1 VFSVSLWFVY
11 LGNLFLGSPLINS
24 LVRDFYNNLI
34 KSKHPK
40 SKIAMRATIPVV
52 ASEPAS
58 KKLSTLRRFLQYLL
72 LYRKEIPI
80 ALTLVFIGAVTQA
93 IGPFFLGWSI
103 DHLIEK
109 GNLQGLLLLLGL
121 LALNYGLGILAIRGQ
136 IIRVGWIM
144 QRLLAQLRQDIFLKI
159 QSLPLSF
166 FDRSEAGD
174 LMSRLLNDVNTVNQ
188 AFGLT
193 IAQMLGNI
201 FSLVGIIIAMLSI
214 NLQLGLLS
222 NLVVPLMIFTTSL
235 FARWARARFRV
246 TRQTIGQLSAKLEE
260 DIGSVRE
267 AQAFN
272 RVQTNIAQFDVLNAA
287 NRDANV
293 EAVAITSAFL
303 PSIDFLNTLATA
315 GVLAYGGYLAVTG
328 SVTVGVVT
336 SFLLYVQQFFR
347 PIQILSQFYTQAQ
360 SAFAGLER
368 IFLLLDEPSELKDAP
383 DATEMPPIQGEVRFE
398 NVKFGYNPDQLV
410 LKGVN
415 LHAYPGQM
423 IALVGPTGSGKST
436 IINLI
441 LRFYDVSGGAVKIDD
456 IDVRSVTQASLR
468 RQIGIVLQDNILFS
482 GTVAENI
489 AFGAPH
495 TTQAD
500 IEAAAQLANVHD
512 FITSLPQG
520 YTTQLGERGAPLSQ
534 GQRQLISIARAVLI
548 NPRILILDEATS
560 SIDTR
565 TEALVQS
572 AIARLLQGRTSFV
585 IAHRLSTVT
594 QANQVLVIQ
603 QGQIVEQGTHAEL
616 IDRQGVYANLYS
628 LQLGA
633 ADTTVLQNEK

>member
-1 VFSVSLWFVY
+1 MR
-11 LGNLFLGSPLINS
+11 GTSPI
-24 LVRDFYNNLI
+24 
-34 KSKHPK
+34 
-40 SKIAMRATIPVV
+40 V
-52 ASEPAS
+52 ASEQLATQQ
-58 KKLSTLRRFLQYLL
+58 LSTLRRFLQYLRP
-72 LYRKEIPI
+72 YRKEIPI
-80 ALTLVFIGAVTQA
+80 ALTLVCIGALTQA
-93 IGPFFLGWSI
+93 IGPFLLGWSI
-103 DHLIEK
+103 DYLIVN
-109 GNLQGLLLLLGL
+109 GNLSGLLLLLGL
-121 LALNYGLGILAIRGQ
+121 LALIYVFGIWAIRGQ

-144 QRLLAQLRQDIFLKI
+144 QRLLAQLRQDIFIKI

-188 AFGLT
+188 AFGQT
-193 IAQMLGNI
+193 VAQMLGNT
-201 FSLVGIIIAMLSI
+201 FSLIGIVIAMLSI

-246 TRQTIGQLSAKLEE
+246 TRQTIGELSAKLEE

-272 RVQTNIAQFDVLNAA
+272 RVPINIQEFDILNAA

-293 EAVAITSAFL
+293 EAVAITAAFL

-328 SVTVGVVT
+328 AVTVGVVT

-368 IFLLLDEPSELKDAP
+368 IFLLLDEPAQLNDAP
-383 DATEMPPIQGEVRFE
+383 DAVKMPPIQGEVRFE
-398 NVKFGYNPDQLV
+398 NVTFGYNPEQLV

-415 LHAYPGQM
+415 LHARPGQM
-423 IALVGPTGSGKST
+423 VALVGPTGSGKTT

-468 RQIGIVLQDNILFS
+468 HQIGIVLQDNLLFT

-489 AFGAPH
+489 AFGAPYA
-495 TTQAD
+495 TQAD
-500 IEAAAQLANVHD
+500 IETAAQLANVHE

-520 YTTQLGERGAPLSQ
+520 YATQLGERGAPLSQ

-594 QANQVLVIQ
+594 QADQVLVIQ
-603 QGQIVEQGTHAEL
+603 QGQIVEQGSHTEL
-616 IDRQGVYANLYS
+616 IDQQGVYANLYA

-633 ADTTVLQNEK
+633 NNF

>member
-1 VFSVSLWFVY
+1 
-11 LGNLFLGSPLINS
+11 
-24 LVRDFYNNLI
+24 
-34 KSKHPK
+34 
-40 SKIAMRATIPVV
+40 MRAAPVV
-52 ASEPAS
+52 ASEEKATHQ
-58 KKLSTLRRFLQYLL
+58 LSTLRRFLQYLQP
-72 LYRKEIPI
+72 YRKEIPI
-80 ALTLVFIGAVTQA
+80 TLTLVLIGAATQA
-93 IGPFFLGWSI
+93 IGPFLLGWSI
-103 DHLIEK
+103 DHLIAQ
-109 GNLQGLLLLLGL
+109 GNLQGLFLLLGL
-121 LALNYGLGILAIRGQ
+121 LALIYGFGIWAIRGQ
-136 IIRVGWIM
+136 ILRVGWIM
-144 QRLLAQLRQDIFLKI
+144 QRLLAQLRQDIFTKI

-188 AFGLT
+188 AFGQT

-201 FSLVGIIIAMLSI
+201 FSLIGIIIAMLSI

-235 FARWARARFRV
+235 FARWARARFRT
-246 TRQTIGQLSAKLEE
+246 TRQTIGELSTKLEE

-272 RVQTNIAQFDVLNAA
+272 RVQMNIEEFEILNAA

-293 EAVAITSAFL
+293 QAVAITAAFL
-303 PSIDFLNTLATA
+303 PSIDFLNTLAIA
-315 GVLAYGGYLAVTG
+315 GVLAYGGYLTVTG
-328 SVTVGVVT
+328 AATVGVVT

-368 IFLLLDEPSELKDAP
+368 IFLLLDEPSQLQDAP
-383 DATEMPPIQGEVRFE
+383 DAMQMPPIQGEVTFE
-398 NVKFGYNPDQLV
+398 NVTFGYNPDQLV

-423 IALVGPTGSGKST
+423 VALVGPTGSGKTT

-441 LRFYDVSGGAVKIDD
+441 LRFYDVSSGAVKIDG
-456 IDVRSVTQASLR
+456 IDVRKVTQASLR

-489 AFGAPH
+489 AFGVPYA
-495 TTQAD
+495 TQAD
-500 IEAAAQLANVHD
+500 IEAAAQMANVHE

-520 YTTQLGERGAPLSQ
+520 YTTVLGERGAPLSQ

-565 TEALVQS
+565 TEALVQT
-572 AIARLLQGRTSFV
+572 AIARLLQDRTSFV

-594 QANQVLVIQ
+594 QADRVLVIQ
-603 QGQIVEQGTHAEL
+603 QGQIVEQGTHTEL
-616 IDRQGVYANLYS
+616 IQQQGVYANLYA

-633 ADTTVLQNEK
+633 ANKMEV

>member
-1 VFSVSLWFVY
+1 
-11 LGNLFLGSPLINS
+11 
-24 LVRDFYNNLI
+24 
-34 KSKHPK
+34 
-40 SKIAMRATIPVV
+40 MRGTVTVV
-52 ASEPAS
+52 ASEQAS
-58 KKLSTLRRFLQYLL
+58 QQFSTLRRFLQYLR

-93 IGPFFLGWSI
+93 IGPFFIGWSI
-103 DHLIEK
+103 DHLIK
-109 GNLQGLLLLLGL
+109 QGNLQGLLVLLGL

-144 QRLLAQLRQDIFLKI
+144 QRLLAQLRQDIFTKI

-193 IAQMLGNI
+193 IAQMLGNT

-246 TRQTIGQLSAKLEE
+246 TRQTIGELSAKLEE

-272 RVQTNIAQFDVLNAA
+272 RVQMNIAEFDILNAA

-315 GVLAYGGYLAVTG
+315 SVLAYGGYLAVTG
-328 SVTVGVVT
+328 AATVGVVT

-383 DATEMPPIQGEVRFE
+383 DAIEMLPIQGEVTFE

-423 IALVGPTGSGKST
+423 VALVGPTGSGKST
-436 IINLI
+436 FINLI

-456 IDVRSVTQASLR
+456 VDVRSVTQASLR

-489 AFGAPH
+489 AFGAPYA
-495 TTQAD
+495 TQAD
-500 IEAAAQLANVHD
+500 IEEAAQLANVHE

-534 GQRQLISIARAVLI
+534 GQRQLISIARAVLV

-565 TEALVQS
+565 TEALVQT

-594 QANQVLVIQ
+594 LADQVLVIQ

-616 IDRQGVYANLYS
+616 IDQQGVYANLYA

-633 ADTTVLQNEK
+633 ADTMVLQNEK

>member
-1 VFSVSLWFVY
+1 
-11 LGNLFLGSPLINS
+11 
-24 LVRDFYNNLI
+24 
-34 KSKHPK
+34 
-40 SKIAMRATIPVV
+40 MRGTIPVV
-52 ASEPAS
+52 ASEQTS
-58 KKLSTLRRFLQYLL
+58 QQLSTLRRFLQYLL

-80 ALTLVFIGAVTQA
+80 ALTLVFLGAVTQA

-103 DHLIEK
+103 DHLIEQE
-109 GNLQGLLLLLGL
+109 NLQGLLLLLGL
-121 LALNYGLGILAIRGQ
+121 LALNYGLGVLAIRGQ

-144 QRLLAQLRQDIFLKI
+144 QRLLAQLRQDIFTKI

-193 IAQMLGNI
+193 IAQMLGNT

-235 FARWARARFRV
+235 FARWARVRFRV

-272 RVQTNIAQFDVLNAA
+272 RVQTNIAEFDVLNAV

-328 SVTVGVVT
+328 AATVGVVT

-383 DATEMPPIQGEVRFE
+383 DATEMPPIRGEVTFE

-423 IALVGPTGSGKST
+423 VALVGPTGSGKST

-489 AFGAPH
+489 AFGAPYA
-495 TTQAD
+495 TQAD
-500 IEAAAQLANVHD
+500 IEAAAQMANVHE

-565 TEALVQS
+565 TEALVQI

-594 QANQVLVIQ
+594 QADQVLVIQ
-603 QGQIVEQGTHAEL
+603 QGQIVEQGTHTQL
-616 IDRQGVYANLYS
+616 IDQQGVYANLYA

-633 ADTTVLQNEK
+633 ANTI

>member
-1 VFSVSLWFVY
+1 
-11 LGNLFLGSPLINS
+11 
-24 LVRDFYNNLI
+24 
-34 KSKHPK
+34 
-40 SKIAMRATIPVV
+40 MRGTIPVV
-52 ASEPAS
+52 ASEQTSQQP
-58 KKLSTLRRFLQYLL
+58 STLRRFLEYVL

-80 ALTLVFIGAVTQA
+80 ALTLVLIGAITQA
-93 IGPFFLGWSI
+93 VGPFFIGWSI
-103 DHLIEK
+103 DHLIAQ
-109 GNLQGLLLLLGL
+109 GNLQGLLMLLGL
-121 LALNYGLGILAIRGQ
+121 LGLNYGLGVLAIRGQ

-144 QRLLAQLRQDIFLKI
+144 QRLLAQLRQDIFIKI

-193 IAQMLGNI
+193 IAQMLGNT
-201 FSLVGIIIAMLSI
+201 FSLVGIVIAMLSI

-246 TRQTIGQLSAKLEE
+246 TRQTIGELSAKLEE

-272 RVQTNIAQFDVLNAA
+272 RVQMNIAEFDILNAA

-328 SVTVGVVT
+328 SATVGVVT

-368 IFLLLDEPSELKDAP
+368 IFLLLDEPSELKDIP
-383 DATEMPPIQGEVRFE
+383 DAIEMPPIQGEVTFE
-398 NVKFGYNPDQLV
+398 NVKFGYNPEQLV

-423 IALVGPTGSGKST
+423 VALVGPTGSGKST

-441 LRFYDVSGGAVKIDD
+441 LRFYDVSSGTVKIDD
-456 IDVRSVTQASLR
+456 FDVRSVTQASLR
-468 RQIGIVLQDNILFS
+468 RQIGIVLQDNILFT

-489 AFGAPH
+489 AFGAPYA
-495 TTQAD
+495 TQAD
-500 IEAAAQLANVHD
+500 IEAAAQLANVHE

-565 TEALVQS
+565 TEALVQI

-594 QANQVLVIQ
+594 QADRVLVIQ
-603 QGQIVEQGTHAEL
+603 QGEIVEQGTHAEL
-616 IDRQGVYANLYS
+616 VNQQGVYANLYA

>member
-1 VFSVSLWFVY
+1 
-11 LGNLFLGSPLINS
+11 
-24 LVRDFYNNLI
+24 
-34 KSKHPK
+34 
-40 SKIAMRATIPVV
+40 MRGTVPVV
-52 ASEPAS
+52 VSEQASQQ
-58 KKLSTLRRFLQYLL
+58 LSTLRRFLQYLQ

-103 DHLIEK
+103 DHLIAQ

-136 IIRVGWIM
+136 ILRVGWIM
-144 QRLLAQLRQDIFLKI
+144 QRLLGQLRQDIFTKI

-193 IAQMLGNI
+193 IAQMLGNT

-214 NLQLGLLS
+214 NLKLGLLS

-235 FARWARARFRV
+235 FARWARVKFRV
-246 TRQTIGQLSAKLEE
+246 TRQTIGELSAKLEE

-272 RVQTNIAQFDVLNAA
+272 RVQMNIAKFDILNAA

-293 EAVAITSAFL
+293 EAVVITSAFL

-328 SVTVGVVT
+328 AATVGVVT
-336 SFLLYVQQFFR
+336 SFLLYVQLFFR

-383 DATEMPPIQGEVRFE
+383 DATEMLPIQGEVTFE

-423 IALVGPTGSGKST
+423 VALVGPTGSGKST

-441 LRFYDVSGGAVKIDD
+441 LRFYDVSGGAVKIDN
-456 IDVRSVTQASLR
+456 IDVRSVTQTSLR

-500 IEAAAQLANVHD
+500 IETAAQMANVHE

-565 TEALVQS
+565 TEALVQT

-594 QANQVLVIQ
+594 QADQVLVIQ
-603 QGQIVEQGTHAEL
+603 QGQIVEQGSHAEL
-616 IDRQGVYANLYS
+616 INQQGVYANLYA

-633 ADTTVLQNEK
+633 ADTMVLQNER

>member
-1 VFSVSLWFVY
+1 
-11 LGNLFLGSPLINS
+11 
-24 LVRDFYNNLI
+24 
-34 KSKHPK
+34 
-40 SKIAMRATIPVV
+40 MRGTVTVV
-52 ASEPAS
+52 ASEQAS
-58 KKLSTLRRFLQYLL
+58 QQFSTLRRFLQYLR
-72 LYRKEIPI
+72 LYRKDIPI

-93 IGPFFLGWSI
+93 IGPFFIGWSI
-103 DHLIEK
+103 DHLIAQ
-109 GNLQGLLLLLGL
+109 GNLQGLLVLLGL
-121 LALNYGLGILAIRGQ
+121 LALNYGLGVLAIRGQ

-144 QRLLAQLRQDIFLKI
+144 QRLLAQLRQDIFTKI

-193 IAQMLGNI
+193 IAQMLGNT

-246 TRQTIGQLSAKLEE
+246 TRQTIGELSAKLEE

-272 RVQTNIAQFDVLNAA
+272 RVQMNIAEFDILNAA

-293 EAVAITSAFL
+293 DAVAITSAFL

-315 GVLAYGGYLAVTG
+315 AVLAYGGYLAVTG
-328 SVTVGVVT
+328 GATVGVVT

-383 DATEMPPIQGEVRFE
+383 DATEMLPIQGEVTFE

-423 IALVGPTGSGKST
+423 VALVGPTGSGKST

-456 IDVRSVTQASLR
+456 VDVRSVTQASLR

-489 AFGAPH
+489 AFGAPYA
-495 TTQAD
+495 TQAD
-500 IEAAAQLANVHD
+500 IEEAAQLANVHE

-548 NPRILILDEATS
+548 NPQILILDEATS

-565 TEALVQS
+565 TEALVQT

-594 QANQVLVIQ
+594 LADQVLVIQ

-616 IDRQGVYANLYS
+616 IDQQGVYANLYA

-633 ADTTVLQNEK
+633 ADTMVLQNEK

>member
-1 VFSVSLWFVY
+1 
-11 LGNLFLGSPLINS
+11 
-24 LVRDFYNNLI
+24 
-34 KSKHPK
+34 
-40 SKIAMRATIPVV
+40 MRGTLPVV
-52 ASEPAS
+52 ASEQTS
-58 KKLSTLRRFLQYLL
+58 QKLSTLRRFLQYVL

-80 ALTLVFIGAVTQA
+80 AITLVLIGAITQA

-103 DHLIEK
+103 DHLIAQ
-109 GNLQGLLLLLGL
+109 GNLQGLLQLLGL
-121 LALNYGLGILAIRGQ
+121 LGLNYGIGVLATRGQ

-193 IAQMLGNI
+193 VAQMLGNT
-201 FSLVGIIIAMLSI
+201 FSLVGIVIAMLSI

-246 TRQTIGQLSAKLEE
+246 TRQTIGELSAKLEE

-272 RVQTNIAQFDVLNAA
+272 RVQMNIEEFDVLNAA

-328 SVTVGVVT
+328 AATVGVVT

-368 IFLLLDEPSELKDAP
+368 IFLLLDEPSELKDAA
-383 DATEMPPIQGEVRFE
+383 DATEMPPIQGEVTFE

-423 IALVGPTGSGKST
+423 VALVGQTGSGKST

-468 RQIGIVLQDNILFS
+468 RQIGIVLQDNILFT

-489 AFGAPH
+489 AFGVPYA
-495 TTQAD
+495 TQAD
-500 IEAAAQLANVHD
+500 IEAAAQLANVHE
-512 FITSLPQG
+512 FVTSLPQG

-594 QANQVLVIQ
+594 QADQVLVIQ
-603 QGQIVEQGTHAEL
+603 QGQIVEQGTHNEL
-616 IDRQGVYANLYS
+616 VNQQGVYANLYA

-633 ADTTVLQNEK
+633 ADTVVLQNQK

>member
-1 VFSVSLWFVY
+1 
-11 LGNLFLGSPLINS
+11 
-24 LVRDFYNNLI
+24 
-34 KSKHPK
+34 
-40 SKIAMRATIPVV
+40 MRGTIPIV
-52 ASEPAS
+52 ASEDQAS
-58 KKLSTLRRFLQYLL
+58 KQLSTLRRFLQYLL

-103 DHLIEK
+103 DNLIAQ

-121 LALNYGLGILAIRGQ
+121 LALNYGLGVLAIRGQ

-144 QRLLAQLRQDIFLKI
+144 QRLLAQLRQDIFIKI

-193 IAQMLGNI
+193 IAQMLGNT

-246 TRQTIGQLSAKLEE
+246 TRQTIGELSAKLEE

-272 RVQTNIAQFDVLNAA
+272 RVQMNIAEFDVLNAA

-328 SVTVGVVT
+328 SATVGVVT
-336 SFLLYVQQFFR
+336 AFLLYVQQFFR

-368 IFLLLDEPSELKDAP
+368 IFLLLDEPSQLKDAP
-383 DATEMPPIQGEVRFE
+383 NATEMPPIQGEVTFD

-468 RQIGIVLQDNILFS
+468 RQIGIVLQDNILFT

-489 AFGAPH
+489 AFGAPYA
-495 TTQAD
+495 TQAE
-500 IEAAAQLANVHD
+500 IEAAAQLANVHE

-565 TEALVQS
+565 TEALVQI

-594 QANQVLVIQ
+594 QADQVLVIQ
-603 QGQIVEQGTHAEL
+603 QGEIVEQGTHAEL
-616 IDRQGVYANLYS
+616 INQQGVYANLYA

>member
-1 VFSVSLWFVY
+1 
-11 LGNLFLGSPLINS
+11 LFKKA
-24 LVRDFYNNLI
+24 R
-34 KSKHPK
+34 
-40 SKIAMRATIPVV
+40 KISMSSIAPVLPS
-52 ASEPAS
+52 AQ
-58 KKLSTLRRFLQYLL
+58 KTQKQRSTLRRFLQYLQPF
-72 LYRKEIPI
+72 RSEIPI
-80 ALTLVFIGAVTQA
+80 ALMLVAIGAATQA
-93 IGPFFLGWSI
+93 IGPFLLGWSV
-103 DHLIEK
+103 DHVIAQ
-109 GNLQGLLLLLGL
+109 GNLQGLLLLLLL
-121 LALNYGLGILAIRGQ
+121 LAAIYISGIWAIRGQ
-136 IIRVGWIM
+136 ILRVGSIM
-144 QRLLAQLRQDIFLKI
+144 QRLLAQLRQDIFVKI

-188 AFGLT
+188 AFGQT
-193 IAQMLGNI
+193 VAQMLGNLL
-201 FSLVGIIIAMLSI
+201 SLVGIVIAMLAI

-222 NLVVPLMIFTTSL
+222 NLVVPLMIFTTGL
-235 FARWARARFRV
+235 FARWARAKFRV
-246 TRQTIGQLSAKLEE
+246 TRQTIGELSAKLEE

-272 RVQTNIAQFDVLNAA
+272 RVQLNIEEFDLLNAA

-293 EAVAITSAFL
+293 QAVAITAAFL

-328 SVTVGVVT
+328 AATVGVVT

-368 IFLLLDEPSELKDAP
+368 IFLLLDEPSELKDAA
-383 DATEMPPIQGEVRFE
+383 DASQMPPIRGEVVFD
-398 NVKFGYNPDQLV
+398 NVTFGYTPEQQV
-410 LKGVN
+410 LKGIN
-415 LHAYPGQM
+415 LEAQPGQT
-423 IALVGPTGSGKST
+423 IALVGPTGAGKST

-441 LRFYDVSGGAVKIDD
+441 LRFYDVSGGAVKIDGV
-456 IDVRSVTQASLR
+456 DVRGVTQASLR

-482 GTVAENI
+482 GTVAQNI
-489 AFGAPH
+489 AFGKPES
-495 TTQAD
+495 TQAE
-500 IEAAAQLANVHD
+500 IEAAAQLANVHE

-520 YTTQLGERGAPLSQ
+520 YATQLGERGAPLSQ

-565 TEALVQS
+565 TEALVQT
-572 AIARLLQGRTSFV
+572 AIARLLQNRTSFV

-594 QANQVLVIQ
+594 QADQVLVIQ
-603 QGQIVEQGTHAEL
+603 QGNIAESGTHAEL
-616 IDRQGVYANLYS
+616 VAQKGVYANLYA
-628 LQLGA
+628 LQMSA
-633 ADTTVLQNEK
+633 ANQIEDSVSI

>member
-1 VFSVSLWFVY
+1 
-11 LGNLFLGSPLINS
+11 
-24 LVRDFYNNLI
+24 
-34 KSKHPK
+34 
-40 SKIAMRATIPVV
+40 MRGTVPVV
-52 ASEPAS
+52 VSEQASQQ
-58 KKLSTLRRFLQYLL
+58 LSTLRRFLQYLQ

-103 DHLIEK
+103 DHLIAQ

-136 IIRVGWIM
+136 ILRVGWIM
-144 QRLLAQLRQDIFLKI
+144 QRLLGQLRQDIFTKI

-193 IAQMLGNI
+193 IAQMLGNT
-201 FSLVGIIIAMLSI
+201 FSLVGIVIAMLSI
-214 NLQLGLLS
+214 NLKLGLLS

-235 FARWARARFRV
+235 FARWARVKFRV
-246 TRQTIGQLSAKLEE
+246 TRQTIGELSAKLEE

-272 RVQTNIAQFDVLNAA
+272 RVQMNIAKFDILNAA

-293 EAVAITSAFL
+293 EAVVITSAFL

-328 SVTVGVVT
+328 AATVGVVT
-336 SFLLYVQQFFR
+336 AFLLYVQLFFR

-383 DATEMPPIQGEVRFE
+383 DATEMLPIQGEVTFS

-423 IALVGPTGSGKST
+423 VALVGPTGSGKST

-441 LRFYDVSGGAVKIDD
+441 SRFYDVSGGVVKIDN

-468 RQIGIVLQDNILFS
+468 HQIGIVLQDNILFS

-500 IEAAAQLANVHD
+500 IETAAQMANVHE

-565 TEALVQS
+565 TEALVQT

-594 QANQVLVIQ
+594 QADQVLVIQ

-616 IDRQGVYANLYS
+616 INQQGVYANLYA

-633 ADTTVLQNEK
+633 ADTMEVR

>member
-1 VFSVSLWFVY
+1 
-11 LGNLFLGSPLINS
+11 
-24 LVRDFYNNLI
+24 
-34 KSKHPK
+34 
-40 SKIAMRATIPVV
+40 MRGTVPVV
-52 ASEPAS
+52 VSEQASQQ
-58 KKLSTLRRFLQYLL
+58 LSTLRRFLQYLQ

-103 DHLIEK
+103 DHLIEQ

-144 QRLLAQLRQDIFLKI
+144 QRLLGQLRQDIFIKI

-193 IAQMLGNI
+193 IAQMLGNT
-201 FSLVGIIIAMLSI
+201 FSLVGIVIAMLSI
-214 NLQLGLLS
+214 NLKLGLLS

-235 FARWARARFRV
+235 FARWARVKFRV
-246 TRQTIGQLSAKLEE
+246 TRQTIGELSAKLEE

-272 RVQTNIAQFDVLNAA
+272 RVQMNIAKFDILNAA

-293 EAVAITSAFL
+293 EAVVITSAFL

-328 SVTVGVVT
+328 AATVGVVT
-336 SFLLYVQQFFR
+336 SFLLYVQLFFR

-383 DATEMPPIQGEVRFE
+383 DATEMLPIQGEVTFE

-423 IALVGPTGSGKST
+423 VALVGPTGSGKST

-441 LRFYDVSGGAVKIDD
+441 LRFYDVSGGAVKIDN
-456 IDVRSVTQASLR
+456 IDVRSVTQTSLR

-500 IEAAAQLANVHD
+500 IETAAQMANVHE

-520 YTTQLGERGAPLSQ
+520 YTTQLGERGAPWSQ

-594 QANQVLVIQ
+594 QADQVLVIQ
-603 QGQIVEQGTHAEL
+603 QGQIVEQGSHAEL
-616 IDRQGVYANLYS
+616 INQQGVYANLYA

-633 ADTTVLQNEK
+633 ADTMVLQNEG